1 MKTQIKYLDYPALAE
16 VRTLFALAWPV
27 VGNNLVVSLM
37 SFTDVVMAGRLSGA
51 DLAAVA
57 VGSNVWLL
65 FFLAARGVLA
75 ALSPIISQHHGARR
89 IDLIGS
95 YVRHGLA
102 LALMLSLAVLA
113 ALQFGAGPLLEAVGI
128 DPSLRVMATD
138 FVKAIAWGA
147 PALCVF
153 LVFRFALEG
162 MGSTRPIFF
171 LSIIGL
177 LFNVA
182 TNFVFIYGYLGAPAM
197 GGVGCGVASALS
209 MWLILLVTVAYILC
223 SRWLDVLRNVVP
235 GSATSRVPW
244 EILRLGVPI
253 AGAVVA
259 ENGFFVAVTL
269 VMGRISVNAAAAHQI
284 AMNYASIMFMIP
296 MALASALAVRVGR
309 AVGEGNLVEARKR
322 GTVGILACAVV
333 MTISAYLSSPD
344 YRAVHG
350 RSGNILDRRFTIV
363 DCGRFPGFRR
373 FARRLQRR
381 LAWVQGRTGAIR
393 DRRYRL
399 LDDRLSADVVRI
411 APDTRKSRASMVG
424 FRCRVDDRRRAD
436 GCAFHHPHPASRT
449 DGTCG
454 HDRLR
459 LPSRYRERSI
469 VNFAI
474 KGVVRFNTAMP
485 LTLFPS
491 FESSRAEL
499 KHT

>member
-1 MKTQIKYLDYPALAE
+1 MKTQIKYLDHPALAE

-65 FFLAARGVLA
+65 FFFAARGVLA

-95 YVRHGLA
+95 YVRHGVA
-102 LALMLSLAVLA
+102 LALVLSLAVLTT
-113 ALQFGAGPLLEAVGI
+113 LHFGAGPLLEAVGI
-128 DPSLRVMATD
+128 DPPLRIMATD

-182 TNFVFIYGYLGAPAM
+182 TNFVFVYGYLGAPAM

-209 MWLILLVTVAYILC
+209 MWLILLITVAYVLR

-235 GSATSRVPW
+235 GRATSRIPW
-244 EILRLGVPI
+244 EILRLGAPI

-259 ENGFFVAVTL
+259 ENGFFVAATL

-284 AMNYASIMFMIP
+284 AMNYASMMFMIP
-296 MALASALAVRVGR
+296 MALASALAVRVGG

-333 MTISAYLSSPD
+333 MTISAMVLLTLRRQITGLYTVDPEISSIAASLLLI
-344 YRAVHG
+344 AVVFQISDG
-350 RSGNILDRRFTIV
+350 LQVGCSGALRGFKDTLVPFVIAVTAYWVIGFPLTWYASQQIPADPEQVWWGFVIALTIAAVLMIARFTV
-363 DCGRFPGFRR
+363 FTQ
-373 FARRLQRR
+373 RLI
-381 LAWVQGRTGAIR
+381 RTGHAPM
-393 DRRYRL
+393 
-399 LDDRLSADVVRI
+399 SA
-411 APDTRKSRASMVG
+411 
-424 FRCRVDDRRRAD
+424 
-436 GCAFHHPHPASRT
+436 
-449 DGTCG
+449 
-454 HDRLR
+454 
-459 LPSRYRERSI
+459 
-469 VNFAI
+469 
-474 KGVVRFNTAMP
+474 
-485 LTLFPS
+485 FPTVS
-491 FESSRAEL
+491 
-499 KHT
+499 H